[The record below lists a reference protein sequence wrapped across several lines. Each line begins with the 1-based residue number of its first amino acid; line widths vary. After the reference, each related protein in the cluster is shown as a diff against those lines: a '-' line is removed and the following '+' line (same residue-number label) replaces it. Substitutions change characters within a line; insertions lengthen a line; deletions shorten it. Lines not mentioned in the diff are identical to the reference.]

1 MNTPQVLPDTRTKYP
16 DKSTVRVRGYPDGQ
30 HPYKGLSGVRVSAGP
45 VRAKKAVRVSGK
57 RKPKVVQRTLFDA
70 RPVVPKSTWKQPRHD
85 KAADPGWVYA
95 FIDPQQLGVHVEI
108 PKWLESRKPSTEQ

>member
-1 MNTPQVLPDTRTKYP
+1 MDTPQVLSDTRTKYP

-57 RKPKVVQRTLFDA
+57 RNGRIVQRTLFDA
-70 RPVVPKSTWKQPRHD
+70 RPVPTVKAGWKQPKHD
-85 KAADPGWVYA
+85 KASDPTW
-95 FIDPQQLGVHVEI
+95 FHTWQPPETEDLD
-108 PKWLESRKPSTEQ
+108 LRRKVFGY